1 MLFEENSNMNTEEN
15 KSEEVLRFEAPK
27 HESSIIKVL
36 GVGGAGTNAVNYMF
50 NQGIQGVD
58 FIVCNTD
65 LVSLEQSPVP
75 NQIILGKDG
84 LGAGNCPEVASA
96 LAQEQSEEIK
106 GALSHNTK
114 MLFITA
120 GMGGGTGTGAAPV
133 IAKLAKEIELDSDV
147 NKVLVIGIVTLPF
160 SFEGR
165 KRLQQAYE
173 GIEKLRKH
181 VDSILI
187 IHNDKLRELY
197 GNMSSRK
204 AFAMADNILLTAA
217 KSIAEIITVK
227 GHVIVDFRDVNTVM
241 SNSGVALMGHGYGEG
256 ESRAMDAIQMA
267 TTSPLLNDNDIKGAK
282 DVLLYIVSPDAEDLE
297 LSMDEQ
303 GEITDYI
310 KEHTGEDTNIIW
322 GTAYR
327 DDLENDRLEITF
339 IATGFKAREIVK
351 PTSRGENANPIIV
364 PITHPTIISKAVPEK
379 NTPEELFQTEQ
390 PKPTVHILE
399 TKPAARQEPI
409 PEQAPASITP
419 NNEYTQTNLNDIHII
434 HRVVEPEMDQ
444 TNPVQKTEYK
454 QELYPMPE
462 QREIHDSSMDH
473 HIEKAADRIRMIR
486 EMMASQQGLEELE
499 KIPAYEQ
506 LGIHLHD
513 AVHSSVS
520 EASKVSI
527 SHLDDDQPIQLSD
540 NSFLNNNP
548 D

>member
-1 MLFEENSNMNTEEN
+1 MLFEENSNMNTEESN
-15 KSEEVLRFEAPK
+15 SKEVLRFEAPK
-27 HESSIIKVL
+27 HESSIIKVF
-36 GVGGAGTNAVNYMF
+36 GVGGAGTNAVTYMF
-50 NQGIQGVD
+50 NQGIRGVD
-58 FIVCNTD
+58 FVVCNTD

-106 GALSHNTK
+106 EVLSHNTK

-147 NKVLVIGIVTLPF
+147 NKILVIGIVTLPF

-173 GIEKLRKH
+173 GIEKLRKQ

-227 GHVIVDFRDVNTVM
+227 GHVIVDFRDINTVM
-241 SNSGVALMGHGYGEG
+241 NNSGVALMGHGYGEG
-256 ESRAMDAIQMA
+256 ESRAIDAIQMA

-327 DDLENDRLEITF
+327 NDLENDRLEITF

-351 PTSRGENANPIIV
+351 PTSRGENANPIMV
-364 PITHPTIISKAVPEK
+364 PITHPTIISKPVLERS
-379 NTPEELFQTEQ
+379 TTEEPIQAEQ

-399 TKPAARQEPI
+399 VSPTPLQESVCEQVAA
-409 PEQAPASITP
+409 STTP
-419 NNEYTQTNLNDIHII
+419 NRECTPTDLNDIHII
-434 HRVVEPEMDQ
+434 HRAEGSESIQ
-444 TNPVQKTEYK
+444 TTSKQETEYK
-454 QELYPMPE
+454 AETHPMHE
-462 QREIHDSSMDH
+462 QCETPDNSMDQ

-513 AVHSSVS
+513 AVHSSTP
-520 EASKVSI
+520 EASRVSI
-527 SHLDDDQPIQLSD
+527 SHLDDDQPIQLSN

>member
-1 MLFEENSNMNTEEN
+1 MSNEE
-15 KSEEVLRFEAPK
+15 SERKEVLRFEAPK
-27 HESSIIKVL
+27 YESSIIKVL

-50 NQGIQGVD
+50 NQGIKGVD
-58 FIVCNTD
+58 FVVCNTD

-75 NQIILGKDG
+75 TQIILGKDG

-106 GALSHNTK
+106 GILSHNTK

-147 NKVLVIGIVTLPF
+147 NKILIIGIVTLPF

-173 GIEKLRKH
+173 GIEKLRKQ

-217 KSIAEIITVK
+217 KSIAEIITTK
-227 GHVIVDFRDVNTVM
+227 GHVVVDFRDVNTVM
-241 SNSGVALMGHGYGEG
+241 QNSGVALMGHGFGEG
-256 ESRAMDAIQMA
+256 EDRAMDAIQMA
-267 TTSPLLNDNDIKGAK
+267 TSSPLLNDNDIKGAK

-310 KEHTGEDTNIIW
+310 KERTGEDTNIIW

-327 DDLENDRLEITF
+327 KDMENDRIEITF
-339 IATGFKAREIVK
+339 IATGFRAREIEK
-351 PTSRGENANPIIV
+351 PTSRGENLVNPVIAS
-364 PITHPTIISKAVPEK
+364 ITQPTIISTPAPEK
-379 NTPEELFQTEQ
+379 REPEELFAVEQ
-390 PKPTVHILE
+390 PKPTIHILE
-399 TKPAARQEPI
+399 THPVTLQEPVV
-409 PEQAPASITP
+409 EQAPIEATRGS
-419 NNEYTQTNLNDIHII
+419 EYSSTNLNDIHII
-434 HRVVEPEMDQ
+434 HRPINQDPIQTKSTHAPE
-444 TNPVQKTEYK
+444 TK
-454 QELYPMPE
+454 QENTPKE
-462 QREIHDSSMDH
+462 QPQRITDPAMERYV
-473 HIEKAADRIRMIR
+473 ETAGDRIKMIR
-486 EMMASQQGLEELE
+486 QMMATQQGLEELE

-506 LGIHLHD
+506 LGMSLHD
-513 AVHSSVS
+513 AVHSSVP
-520 EASKVSI
+520 EASRVSI